1 MIHPTAIVEAGAQ
14 IAADAEI
21 GPFCTV
27 GGKAVIGSGTR
38 LISHVSV
45 QGATTL
51 GSSCTVHPFVSLGGP
66 PQDITYKDE
75 DTTCAVGDKNVIR
88 EYVTINRGTK
98 ASGATIARG
107 AQFHN
112 GIYATSRTTALSA
125 TT

>member
-1 MIHPTAIVEAGAQ
+1 MIHPTAIVEEGAQ

-66 PQDITYKDE
+66 LRTSPTKMR
-75 DTTCAVGDKNVIR
+75 IR
-88 EYVTINRGTK
+88 PAQWGTRTS
-98 ASGATIARG
+98 SGNT
-107 AQFHN
+107 
-112 GIYATSRTTALSA
+112 
-125 TT
+125 